1 MYQGVSH
8 RNGQVALQTSPA
20 VPGANRAISTRESL
34 CFGTAL
40 TASFLAGLL
49 LCGCASTGKSTDG
62 PHLLSFLQDGRTSR
76 EEIISHL
83 GSPNRTMQNE
93 RIVFYRLGHDSGGY
107 FVGDLSS
114 QQWTGMRYSLVL
126 IFDDTGVL
134 KEHSMVKVR

>member
-1 MYQGVSH
+1 
-8 RNGQVALQTSPA
+8 
-20 VPGANRAISTRESL
+20 
-34 CFGTAL
+34 
-40 TASFLAGLL
+40 
-49 LCGCASTGKSTDG
+49 
-62 PHLLSFLQDGRTSR
+62 
-76 EEIISHL
+76 
-83 GSPNRTMQNE
+83 MQNE